1 MGALTQKERDGLD
14 DLFLSL
20 NSRTNKGYKISLI
33 LTNLLQE
40 AKYGLKETYLFKNL
54 LKLSKKKN
62 FLSK

>member
-14 DLFLSL
+14 DVFLSL
-20 NSRTNKGYKISLI
+20 NPRTNKGYKISLI

-40 AKYGLKETYLFKNL
+40 AKYGLKETSLMKNL
-54 LKLSKKKN
+54 LKLTKKKN